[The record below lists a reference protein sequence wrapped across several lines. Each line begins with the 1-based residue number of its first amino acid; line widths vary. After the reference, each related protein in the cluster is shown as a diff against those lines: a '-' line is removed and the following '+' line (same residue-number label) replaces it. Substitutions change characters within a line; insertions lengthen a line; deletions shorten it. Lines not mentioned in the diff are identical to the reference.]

1 VGCTVKSTVKIE
13 KWSIRAGGDIL
24 IHRLAD
30 YTLPQGKVYMIQIL
44 ESNIYLKTDD
54 TMGQVS
60 GGSLTLRGWL
70 RSFEL
75 NATDSYT
82 LCFVYRGRN
91 AAMIDIGACLVLE
104 SI

>member
-1 VGCTVKSTVKIE
+1 LTIE
-13 KWSIRAGGDIL
+13 ALRDIY
-24 IHRLAD
+24 I
-30 YTLPQGKVYMIQIL
+30 IQIL

-82 LCFVYRGRN
+82 LRFMYQGIN
-91 AAMIDIGACLVLE
+91 ATMIDIGTYLVLE